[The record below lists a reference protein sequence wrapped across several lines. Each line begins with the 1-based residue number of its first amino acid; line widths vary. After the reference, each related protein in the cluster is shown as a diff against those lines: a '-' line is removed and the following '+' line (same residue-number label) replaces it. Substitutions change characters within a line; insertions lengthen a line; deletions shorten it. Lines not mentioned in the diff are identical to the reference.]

1 MYWPLYP
8 AVVEVELKT
17 WTEGVLEGEQ
27 DKSSVSL
34 LLRSPSRDNMS
45 HQDTICYTQLF
56 VFTSES
62 RDSKG
67 TRQPERVVSC
77 GTTANGHGWMQ
88 TAAGDPWVS
97 QGGSKA
103 QFSAT
108 VILLK
113 SSGLL
118 LHK

>member
-1 MYWPLYP
+1 MYWSLYP

-27 DKSSVSL
+27 GKSSVSL
-34 LLRSPSRDNMS
+34 LLRSPRRDNMS
-45 HQDTICYTQLF
+45 HQDTVCYTQLF

-88 TAAGDPWVS
+88 TAAGVLRCDT
-97 QGGSKA
+97 GGCHK
-103 QFSAT
+103 
-108 VILLK
+108 VVLK
-113 SSGLL
+113 HSFLPQ
-118 LHK
+118 